1 MLIYL
6 LYIEKDED
14 KSFFEEIFYKFR
26 KQMIYYAF
34 GFVSSEVDAEDI
46 VHDVFLRIAQ
56 KHLGV
61 LKKIENEADIRNYLL
76 KATKNNALNFT
87 KVKNREVTLSE
98 SETVE
103 ISDDDFVEKVCAHIE
118 YKRIL
123 SAISTLNDIYKTV
136 LYYHF
141 VLDLPVKDVAS
152 LLGRSLSATKKQL
165 ARGKKKL
172 LELLEGEEQI

>member
-1 MLIYL
+1 MLAYFIF
-6 LYIEKDED
+6 IESDDD

-34 GFVSSEVDAEDI
+34 GFVSNEVDAEDI
-46 VHDVFLRIAQ
+46 VHDVFLKIAQ

-61 LKKIENEADIRNYLL
+61 LKKIENDTDIRNYLL
-76 KATKNNALNFT
+76 KATKNTALNLT
-87 KVKNREVTLSE
+87 KIKNKEVLLNE
-98 SETVE
+98 WVIDE
-103 ISDDDFVEKVCAHIE
+103 ISDEGFVDKVCSQIE

-123 SAISTLNDIYKTV
+123 SAINSLDDIYRTV

-172 LELLEGEEQI
+172 LELLDVEE

>member
-1 MLIYL
+1 MLVYL
-6 LYIEKDED
+6 LFIESDAD

-34 GFVSSEVDAEDI
+34 GFVSNEVDAEDI
-46 VHDVFLRIAQ
+46 VHDVFLKIAQ

-61 LKKIENEADIRNYLL
+61 LKKIENETDIRNYLL
-76 KATKNNALNFT
+76 KATKNTALNLS
-87 KVKNREVTLSE
+87 KAKYKEVTLSE
-98 SETVE
+98 SETEE
-103 ISDDDFVEKVCAHIE
+103 ISDEGFVEKVCSQIE
-118 YKRIL
+118 YTSIL
-123 SAISTLNDIYKTV
+123 SAINSLNDIYRTV

-141 VLDLPVKDVAS
+141 VLNLPVKDVAS
-152 LLGRSLSATKKQL
+152 LLGRSFSATKKQL